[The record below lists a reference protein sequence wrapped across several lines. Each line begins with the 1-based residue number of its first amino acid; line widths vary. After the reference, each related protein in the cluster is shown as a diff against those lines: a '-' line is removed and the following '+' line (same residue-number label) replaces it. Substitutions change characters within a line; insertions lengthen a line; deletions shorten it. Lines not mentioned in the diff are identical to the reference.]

1 MEVEWAKIFVHLEMI
16 NNDIQKGVDLVYG
29 EDDVS

>member
-1 MEVEWAKIFVHLEMI
+1 MGKNICSFGLI

-29 EDDVS
+29 EDDVT